1 MTLAT
6 DQASRLRALMDAPA
20 LRARQAPATNAIRQA
35 DESRPASPAPRHG
48 ARVIAIASGKGGV
61 GKTSIAVNLAI
72 ALAATRLRT
81 TLIDADLG
89 VANAD
94 VLCGLSPAA
103 RIERVLCQR
112 ASGGNASLSEIGIAA
127 PGGFTLVPG
136 SAGLGRMADLNTR
149 ERQWL
154 VEAMVELESS
164 CDVVLIDT
172 GAGVGALVR
181 AMLGAADLGLVVATP
196 EPTSIAD
203 AYALIKS
210 MRPRTA
216 TTSPPPAGPS
226 ADASPLALIVNQ
238 AADEREARA
247 VHERIAGVCRR
258 FLAIDP
264 PMAGWVAQDP
274 LMARAVRSRRPIL
287 LDAPS
292 SPAARA
298 IARLACTVS
307 AMAALRIPTPV
318 DHAAARP
325 RRWWSALAR
334 W

>member
-20 LRARQAPATNAIRQA
+20 LRARQASVAPPSRQVEESPPPA
-35 DESRPASPAPRHG
+35 PAPRGG

-112 ASGGNASLSEIGIAA
+112 ASGGSASLSEIGIAA

-210 MRPRTA
+210 MRPRGA
-216 TTSPPPAGPS
+216 MPASAAPN
-226 ADASPLALIVNQ
+226 ADASPLALIINQ

-264 PMAGWVAQDP
+264 PLAGWVAQDP

-292 SPAARA
+292 SPAARG
-298 IARLACTVS
+298 ITRLCSTVK
-307 AMAALRIPTPV
+307 AMAALRVPTPV
-318 DHAAARP
+318 DRSAPRP
-325 RRWWSALAR
+325 RRWWSALAH

>member
-1 MTLAT
+1 MTVAT

-20 LRARQAPATNAIRQA
+20 LHARHASVASSARQIE
-35 DESRPASPAPRHG
+35 ESRPPAPVPRRG

-112 ASGGNASLSEIGIAA
+112 ASGGNASLREIGIAA

-210 MRPRTA
+210 MRPRAA
-216 TTSPPPAGPS
+216 TPPPAAAPS
-226 ADASPLALIVNQ
+226 ADASPLALIINQ
-238 AADEREARA
+238 AVDEREARA

-264 PMAGWVAQDP
+264 PLAGWVAQDP

-292 SPAARA
+292 SPAARG
-298 IARLACTVS
+298 ITRLACTVS

-318 DHAAARP
+318 DGASPRP
-325 RRWWSALAR
+325 RHWWSALAR